1 MCPRKVIFS
10 LFFLMLNR
18 GRNWISFSFLLGLP
32 ENLLTVRVLQT
43 GYKCML
49 DCWSDNRNLSP
60 NAEAFLRKN
69 LEKVYFE
76 GTWQNLQAFFQTT
89 KDNIKKTPKSK

>member
-1 MCPRKVIFS
+1 
-10 LFFLMLNR
+10 
-18 GRNWISFSFLLGLP
+18 
-32 ENLLTVRVLQT
+32 
-43 GYKCML
+43 ML

-89 KDNIKKTPKSK
+89 KDNIKKTSKSK